1 LVSKINDKIIGIFGW
16 IGLILIYAIVS

>member
-16 IGLILIYAIVS
+16 VGLILIYAIFS